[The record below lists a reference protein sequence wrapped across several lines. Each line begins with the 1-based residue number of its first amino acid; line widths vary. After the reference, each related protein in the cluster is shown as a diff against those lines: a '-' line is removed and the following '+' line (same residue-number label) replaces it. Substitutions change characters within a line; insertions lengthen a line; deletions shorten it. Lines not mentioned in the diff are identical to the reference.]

1 MLRPFS
7 FAAILEAMT
16 AIRATQMSYAE
27 YLKFEEA
34 SETKHEY
41 VNGEVYA
48 MAGGSLEHARLASEL
63 IFLLREKFGPD
74 GCRVFGSDLRLRVE
88 ATKRSAYPD
97 VTIVCDDPETSALD
111 RAAVTNPTVLIEV
124 LSPSTESTDRIE
136 KWAHYRRIPS
146 LQAYVLVSQTEQ
158 RIEAYRRDG
167 TRWIYEEAGPSE
179 TLRIGGLEV
188 DVAVDSLYANA
199 LATVQAG

>member
-1 MLRPFS
+1 MEPLTTWALLCFRYPRC
-7 FAAILEAMT
+7 MT
-16 AIRATQMSYAE
+16 AIRATQMTYAE
-27 YLKFEEA
+27 YLAFEEA

-48 MAGGSLEHARLASEL
+48 MAGGSLEHARLAAEL
-63 IFLLREKFGPD
+63 IFRLREKFGPD

-97 VTIVCDDPETSALD
+97 VTVVCGDPEMSLVDAD
-111 RAAVTNPTVLIEV
+111 AVTNPTVLIEV
-124 LSPSTESTDRIE
+124 LSPSTETTDRIE

-146 LQAYVLVSQTEQ
+146 LRAYVLVSQSEQ

-167 TRWIYEEAGPSE
+167 ARWIYEEAGPGE
-179 TLRIGGLEV
+179 TLRIGGIEV
-188 DVAVDSLYANA
+188 DVAVDALYASA
-199 LATVQAG
+199 VG